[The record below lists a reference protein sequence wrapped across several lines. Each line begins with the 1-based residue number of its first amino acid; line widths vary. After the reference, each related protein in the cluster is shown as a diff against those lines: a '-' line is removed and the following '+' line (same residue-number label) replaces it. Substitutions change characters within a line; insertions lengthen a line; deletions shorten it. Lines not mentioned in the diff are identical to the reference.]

1 MMRRSIPLFILILIL
16 GLPSVLHA
24 QSEIDTDW
32 LARVQE
38 RYDTLDGLRAEY
50 EQTVTSP
57 LDDGTT
63 ERTGMLYATPEAFRV
78 EGNGQTIVSN
88 PTTTYV
94 YNRMRG
100 QVIVSDAEADDGDWA
115 RPTTLFA
122 QFSDAFTLESSESAS
137 NGMRRLVLQAVDD
150 QADYETLVLW
160 VRERDTVITQLEL
173 TDFSGTHIR
182 IRLNAIALNPDFE
195 NNLFTFEPPAEAEV
209 VDLREDA

>member
-1 MMRRSIPLFILILIL
+1 MMRRSILLFTLILVL

-24 QSEIDTDW
+24 QSETDW
-32 LARVQE
+32 LTRVQD
-38 RYDTLDGLRAEY
+38 RYDALNGLRAEY

-78 EGNGQTIVSN
+78 EGDGQTIVSN

-100 QVIVSDAEADDGDWA
+100 QVIVSDAEANDGNWA

-122 QFSDAFTLESSESAS
+122 QFSDAFTLEASESAS
-137 NGMRRLVLQAVDD
+137 NGTRRLTLQATDE

-182 IRLNAIALNPDFE
+182 IRLNAIALNPDFADD
-195 NNLFTFEPPAEAEV
+195 LFTFEPPAEAEV
-209 VDLREDA
+209 VDLRDDA

>member
-1 MMRRSIPLFILILIL
+1 MARSILLFVVTLLVV
-16 GLPSVLHA
+16 GAPAAHA
-24 QSEIDTDW
+24 QAEADADW
-32 LARVQE
+32 LTRVQD

-78 EGNGQTIVSN
+78 EGDGQTIVSN

-100 QVIVSDAEADDGDWA
+100 QVIVSDAEANDGDWA

-122 QFSDAFTLESSESAS
+122 QFSDAFTLESSESVS
-137 NGMRRLVLQAVDD
+137 DGTRRLTLQATDD

-182 IRLNAIALNPDFE
+182 VRLNEIALNPDFADD
-195 NNLFTFEPPAEAEV
+195 LFTFEPPAEAEV
-209 VDLREDA
+209 VDLRNDA

>member
-1 MMRRSIPLFILILIL
+1 MMRRSILLFILILIL

-24 QSEIDTDW
+24 QSGADIDW
-32 LARVQE
+32 LTRVQD
-38 RYDTLDGLRAEY
+38 RYYTLDGLRAEY

-78 EGNGQTIVSN
+78 EGDGQTIVSN

-100 QVIVSDAEADDGDWA
+100 QVIVSDAEANDGDWA

-122 QFSDAFTLESSESAS
+122 QFSDAFTLEASESAS
-137 NGMRRLVLQAVDD
+137 NGTRRLTLQATDD

-182 IRLNAIALNPDFE
+182 IRLNAIALNPDFADD
-195 NNLFTFEPPAEAEV
+195 LFTFEPPAGAEV